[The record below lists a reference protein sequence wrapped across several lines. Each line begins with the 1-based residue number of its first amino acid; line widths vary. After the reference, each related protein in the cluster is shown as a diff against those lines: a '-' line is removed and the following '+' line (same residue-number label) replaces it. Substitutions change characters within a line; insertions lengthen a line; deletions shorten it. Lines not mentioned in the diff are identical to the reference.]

1 METKIPPPIVTLI
14 FIFLIAFSNRIVEPF
29 SFEFQM
35 PLGVAIIICGLAV
48 LILAVRVFK
57 QLETTINPMQ
67 PSQAS
72 KLAITGPFKFTRN
85 PMYLG
90 MSIMLIGF
98 GVIFGAKLIVCLL
111 ALFVLYITIF
121 QIMPEERAMEQKFDD
136 WKDYSAKVRRW
147 L

>member
-14 FIFLIAFSNRIVEPF
+14 FIFFIGFSNRLIEPF
-29 SFEFQM
+29 SFEYQT
-35 PLGVAIIICGLAV
+35 PLGVMIIICGLSV
-48 LILAVRVFK
+48 LISAARVFK

-72 KLAITGPFKFTRN
+72 KLAIIGPFKYTRN

-98 GVIFGAKLIVCLL
+98 GLIFGAKLTVCLVVM
-111 ALFVLYITIF
+111 FVLYITVF
-121 QIMPEERAMEQKFDD
+121 QIIPEERATQEKFND
-136 WKDYSAKVRRW
+136 WKDYCSKVRRW

>member
-14 FIFLIAFSNRIVEPF
+14 FIFLIGVSNRLIEPF
-29 SFEFQM
+29 SFEYQT
-35 PLGVAIIICGLAV
+35 PLGVMIIICGLSV
-48 LILAVRVFK
+48 LISAARVFK

-72 KLAITGPFKFTRN
+72 KLAIIGPFKYTRN

-98 GVIFGAKLIVCLL
+98 GLFFGAKLTVCLVVM
-111 ALFVLYITIF
+111 FVLYITVF
-121 QIMPEERAMEQKFDD
+121 QIIPEERAMQEKFTD
-136 WKDYSAKVRRW
+136 WKDYCSKVRRW

>member
-14 FIFLIAFSNRIVEPF
+14 FIFLIGFSNRLIEPF
-29 SFEFQM
+29 SFEYQT
-35 PLGVAIIICGLAV
+35 PLGVMIIICGLSV
-48 LILAVRVFK
+48 LISAARVFK

-90 MSIMLIGF
+90 MSIMSVSYTHLTLPTK
-98 GVIFGAKLIVCLL
+98 A
-111 ALFVLYITIF
+111 
-121 QIMPEERAMEQKFDD
+121 
-136 WKDYSAKVRRW
+136 
-147 L
+147 

>member
-14 FIFLIAFSNRIVEPF
+14 FIFLIAFSNRLVEPF
-29 SFEFQM
+29 SFEYQM
-35 PLGVAIIICGLAV
+35 HLGVLIIICGLSV
-48 LILAVRVFK
+48 LISAARVFK

-67 PSQAS
+67 PAQAS
-72 KLAITGPFKFTRN
+72 KLAIIGPFKYTRN

-98 GVIFGAKLIVCLL
+98 GLIFGAKLTVCFV
-111 ALFVLYITIF
+111 AMFVLYITVF
-121 QIMPEERAMEQKFDD
+121 QIIPEERAMVEKFTD
-136 WKDYSAKVRRW
+136 WNDYCSKVRRW

>member
-1 METKIPPPIVTLI
+1 METKIPPPIVTRLFILLI
-14 FIFLIAFSNRIVEPF
+14 GFSNRLIEPF
-29 SFEFQM
+29 SFEYQT
-35 PLGVAIIICGLAV
+35 PLGVMIIICGLSV
-48 LILAVRVFK
+48 LISAARVFK

-72 KLAITGPFKFTRN
+72 KLAIIGPFKYTRN

-98 GVIFGAKLIVCLL
+98 GLIFGAKLTVCLVVM
-111 ALFVLYITIF
+111 FVLYITVF
-121 QIMPEERAMEQKFDD
+121 QIIPEERAMQEKFTD
-136 WKDYSAKVRRW
+136 WKDYCSKVRRW

>member
-14 FIFLIAFSNRIVEPF
+14 FIFFIGFSNRLIEPF
-29 SFEFQM
+29 NFEYQM
-35 PLGVAIIICGLAV
+35 PLGIIIIIFGLSV
-48 LILAVRVFK
+48 LISAVRVFK

-72 KLAITGPFKFTRN
+72 RLAIIGPFKYTRN

-90 MSIMLIGF
+90 MSIMLLGF
-98 GVIFGAKLIVCLL
+98 GLIFGAKLTLCLVI
-111 ALFVLYITIF
+111 LFILYITLF
-121 QIMPEERAMEQKFDD
+121 QIIPEERAMKEKFND
-136 WKDYSAKVRRW
+136 WEDYCSKVRRW

>member
-14 FIFLIAFSNRIVEPF
+14 FIFLIGVSNRLIEPF
-29 SFEFQM
+29 SFEYQT
-35 PLGVAIIICGLAV
+35 PLGVMIIICGLSV
-48 LILAVRVFK
+48 LISAARVFK

-72 KLAITGPFKFTRN
+72 KLAIIGPFKYTRN

-98 GVIFGAKLIVCLL
+98 GFIFGAKLTVCLVIM
-111 ALFVLYITIF
+111 FILYITFF
-121 QIMPEERAMEQKFDD
+121 QIIPEERAMQEKFTD
-136 WKDYSAKVRRW
+136 WNDYCSKVRRW

>member
-14 FIFLIAFSNRIVEPF
+14 FIFLIAFSNRLVEPF
-29 SFEFQM
+29 SFEYQT
-35 PLGVAIIICGLAV
+35 PLGVLIIIGGLSI
-48 LILAVRVFK
+48 LISAARVFK

-98 GVIFGAKLIVCLL
+98 GVIFGAKLTVCLL

-136 WKDYSAKVRRW
+136 WEDYSAKVRRW

>member
-14 FIFLIAFSNRIVEPF
+14 FIFLIGFSNRLIEPF
-29 SFEFQM
+29 SFEYQT
-35 PLGVAIIICGLAV
+35 PLGVMIIICGLSV
-48 LILAVRVFK
+48 LISAARVFK

-72 KLAITGPFKFTRN
+72 KLAIIGPFKYTRN

-98 GVIFGAKLIVCLL
+98 GLIFGAKLTVC
-111 ALFVLYITIF
+111 FVAMFFLYITVF
-121 QIMPEERAMEQKFDD
+121 QIIPEERAMQEKFAD
-136 WKDYSAKVRRW
+136 WKDYCSKVRRW

>member
-14 FIFLIAFSNRIVEPF
+14 FIFLIGFSNRLIEPF
-29 SFEFQM
+29 SFEYQT
-35 PLGVAIIICGLAV
+35 PLGVMIIICGLSV
-48 LILAVRVFK
+48 LISAARVFK

-72 KLAITGPFKFTRN
+72 KLAIIGPFKYTRN

-98 GVIFGAKLIVCLL
+98 GLIFGAKLTVCFV
-111 ALFVLYITIF
+111 AMFVLYITVF
-121 QIMPEERAMEQKFDD
+121 QIIPEERAMVEKFTD
-136 WKDYSAKVRRW
+136 WNDYCSKVRRW

>member
-14 FIFLIAFSNRIVEPF
+14 FIFLIGFSNRLIEPF
-29 SFEFQM
+29 SFEFQT
-35 PLGVAIIICGLAV
+35 PLGVMIIICGLSV
-48 LILAVRVFK
+48 LISAARVFK

-72 KLAITGPFKFTRN
+72 KLAIIGPFKYTRN

-98 GVIFGAKLIVCLL
+98 GLIFGAKLTVCFVVM
-111 ALFVLYITIF
+111 FVLYITVF
-121 QIMPEERAMEQKFDD
+121 QIIPEERAMQEKFTD
-136 WKDYSAKVRRW
+136 WKDYCSKVRRW

>member
-14 FIFLIAFSNRIVEPF
+14 FIFLIGFSNRLIGPF
-29 SFEFQM
+29 SFEYQT
-35 PLGVAIIICGLAV
+35 PLGVMIIICGLSV
-48 LILAVRVFK
+48 LISAARVFK

-72 KLAITGPFKFTRN
+72 KLAIIGPFKYTRN

-98 GVIFGAKLIVCLL
+98 GLIFGAKLTVCFV
-111 ALFVLYITIF
+111 AMFVLYITVF
-121 QIMPEERAMEQKFDD
+121 QIIPEERAMEEKFSD
-136 WKDYSAKVRRW
+136 WKDYCSKVRRW

>member
-1 METKIPPPIVTLI
+1 
-14 FIFLIAFSNRIVEPF
+14 
-29 SFEFQM
+29 M
-35 PLGVAIIICGLAV
+35 PLGIVIIICGLLV

-72 KLAITGPFKFTRN
+72 KLAIIGPFKYTRN

-98 GVIFGAKLIVCLL
+98 GLIFGAKLTVCFVGM
-111 ALFVLYITIF
+111 FVLYITVF
-121 QIMPEERAMEQKFDD
+121 QIIPEERAMQEKFTD
-136 WKDYSAKVRRW
+136 WKDYCSKVRRW

>member
-90 MSIMLIGF
+90 MSIMLLGF
-98 GVIFGAKLIVCLL
+98 GLIFGAKLTLCLVI
-111 ALFVLYITIF
+111 LFILYITFF
-121 QIMPEERAMEQKFDD
+121 QIIPEERAMKEKFND
-136 WKDYSAKVRRW
+136 WEDYCSKVRRW

>member
-1 METKIPPPIVTLI
+1 METKIPPPIVTLF
-14 FIFLIAFSNRIVEPF
+14 FIFLIGVSNKLIEPF
-29 SFEFQM
+29 SFEYQT
-35 PLGVAIIICGLAV
+35 PLGVMIIICGLSV
-48 LILAVRVFK
+48 LISAARVFK

-72 KLAITGPFKFTRN
+72 KLAIIGPFKYTRN

-98 GVIFGAKLIVCLL
+98 GLIFGAKLTVCLVVM
-111 ALFVLYITIF
+111 FVLYITVF
-121 QIMPEERAMEQKFDD
+121 QIIPEERAMQEKFTD
-136 WKDYSAKVRRW
+136 WKDYCSKVRRW

>member
-14 FIFLIAFSNRIVEPF
+14 FIFLIGFSSRLIEPF
-29 SFEFQM
+29 SFEYQT
-35 PLGVAIIICGLAV
+35 PLGVMIIICGLSV
-48 LILAVRVFK
+48 LISAARVFK

-72 KLAITGPFKFTRN
+72 KLAIIGPFKYTRN

-98 GVIFGAKLIVCLL
+98 GLIFGAKLTVCFVVM
-111 ALFVLYITIF
+111 FVLYITVF
-121 QIMPEERAMEQKFDD
+121 QIIPEERAMQEKFAD
-136 WKDYSAKVRRW
+136 WNDYCSKVRRW

>member
-14 FIFLIAFSNRIVEPF
+14 FIFLIGFSNRLIEPF
-29 SFEFQM
+29 SFEYQTL
-35 PLGVAIIICGLAV
+35 LGVMIIICGLSV
-48 LILAVRVFK
+48 LISAARVFK

-72 KLAITGPFKFTRN
+72 KLAIIGPFKYTRN

-98 GVIFGAKLIVCLL
+98 GLFFGAKLTVCLVVM
-111 ALFVLYITIF
+111 FVLYITFF
-121 QIMPEERAMEQKFDD
+121 QIIPEERAMEEKFTD
-136 WKDYSAKVRRW
+136 WKDYCSKVRRW

>member
-14 FIFLIAFSNRIVEPF
+14 FIFLIGFSNRLIEPF
-29 SFEFQM
+29 SFEYQT
-35 PLGVAIIICGLAV
+35 PLGVMIIICGLSV
-48 LILAVRVFK
+48 LISAARVFK

-72 KLAITGPFKFTRN
+72 KLAIIGPFKYTRN

-98 GVIFGAKLIVCLL
+98 GLIFGAKLTVCFVIM
-111 ALFVLYITIF
+111 FVLYITVF
-121 QIMPEERAMEQKFDD
+121 QIIPEERAMQEKFAD
-136 WKDYSAKVRRW
+136 WKDYCSKVRRW

>member
-14 FIFLIAFSNRIVEPF
+14 FIFLTAFSNRLIEPF
-29 SFEFQM
+29 SFEYQM
-35 PLGVAIIICGLAV
+35 PLGVVIIIGGLSV

-72 KLAITGPFKFTRN
+72 KLAIIGPFKYTRN

-90 MSIMLIGF
+90 MSIILMGF
-98 GVIFGAKLIVCLL
+98 GLLFGAKLTICLV
-111 ALFVLYITIF
+111 ALFVLYITYF
-121 QIMPEERAMEQKFDD
+121 QILPEERAMQEKFTD
-136 WKDYSAKVRRW
+136 WEDYRSAVRRW

>member
-35 PLGVAIIICGLAV
+35 PLGVALIICGLAV

-67 PSQAS
+67 PSKAS

>member
-14 FIFLIAFSNRIVEPF
+14 FIFLIAFSNRLIEPF
-29 SFEFQM
+29 SFEYQM
-35 PLGVAIIICGLAV
+35 PLGIVIIICGLSV
-48 LILAVRVFK
+48 LISAARVFK

-72 KLAITGPFKFTRN
+72 KLAVTGPFELTRN

-98 GVIFGAKLIVCLL
+98 GVIFGAKLTICLL
-111 ALFVLYITIF
+111 ALFVIYITIF
-121 QIMPEERAMEQKFDD
+121 QIIPEERAMEKKFDN
-136 WKDYSAKVRRW
+136 WEDYSAKVRRW

>member
-29 SFEFQM
+29 NFEFQM

-67 PSQAS
+67 PLQAS
-72 KLAITGPFKFTRN
+72 KLATTGPFKFTRN

-98 GVIFGAKLIVCLL
+98 GVIFGAKLTVCLL

-121 QIMPEERAMEQKFDD
+121 QIMPEERAMEEKFSD
-136 WKDYSAKVRRW
+136 WKDYCSKVRRW

>member
-14 FIFLIAFSNRIVEPF
+14 FIFLIGFSNKLIDPF
-29 SFEFQM
+29 SFEYQT
-35 PLGVAIIICGLAV
+35 PLGVMIIICGLSV
-48 LILAVRVFK
+48 LISAARVFK

-72 KLAITGPFKFTRN
+72 KLAIIGPFKYTRN

-98 GVIFGAKLIVCLL
+98 GLIFGAKLTVCLVVM
-111 ALFVLYITIF
+111 FVLYITVF
-121 QIMPEERAMEQKFDD
+121 QIIPEERAMQEKFTD
-136 WKDYSAKVRRW
+136 WKDYCLKVRRW

>member
-14 FIFLIAFSNRIVEPF
+14 FIFLIGFSNRLIEPF
-29 SFEFQM
+29 SFEYQT
-35 PLGVAIIICGLAV
+35 PLGVIIIICGLSV
-48 LILAVRVFK
+48 LISAARVFK

-72 KLAITGPFKFTRN
+72 KLAIIGPFKYTRN

-98 GVIFGAKLIVCLL
+98 GLFFGAKLTVCLVVM
-111 ALFVLYITIF
+111 FVLYITVF
-121 QIMPEERAMEQKFDD
+121 QIIPEERAMEEKFTD
-136 WKDYSAKVRRW
+136 WKDYCSKVRRW